1 MNWDEAC
8 QVLGVPTTATP
19 DEIRTQYL
27 YKAQLLHPDKTT
39 SYPEK
44 VRQKAEEE
52 LKLINVANS
61 VLKDRKNNT
70 MAMPPKL
77 KVSPRN
83 IRFTDVQAGQQKTT
97 NIKIESVGGA
107 YTKFWMA
114 DSPAAWLKV
123 VEVKSTTNDPLPL
136 EAIIE
141 ATGSEGTG
149 KDCECILPIRIENE
163 TTKTRDEASVKIQIQ
178 NGKKES
184 RPRLHLH
191 PIEFRKFAPN
201 IRYEILL
208 IISLPAIIGLAIGAF
223 IRTLIPLWLLL
234 GASILFLTEKW
245 FGNPVRKHKILG
257 IFYRLILNVTML
269 SSLGF
274 VIWSGVKLFSQ
285 QFLRTPLIG
294 SLVFLGEGAFLG
306 WLWVVLR
313 KNSWRFPS
321 MKLTIVALMVTL
333 LVFSFAG
340 VQPFSTFKD
349 KYYSDVMSFFNT
361 SSR

>member
-8 QVLGVPTTATP
+8 RVLGVPTTATP

-27 YKAQLLHPDKTT
+27 YKAQLLHPDKTAN
-39 SYPEK
+39 YPEK

-52 LKLINVANS
+52 LKLINAANA

-77 KVSPRN
+77 KVSPRH
-83 IRFTDVQAGQQKTT
+83 IRFTDVQTGQQKTT
-97 NIKIESVGGA
+97 SIKIESVGGA

-141 ATGSEGTG
+141 ATGSETTG
-149 KDCECILPIRIENE
+149 KDCECILSIRLENE
-163 TTKTRDEASVKIQIQ
+163 TTKTKDEVSVKIQIQ
-178 NGKKES
+178 NS
-184 RPRLHLH
+184 RKQPGQGLNFRN
-191 PIEFRKFAPN
+191 IEFRKFTLN
-201 IRYEILL
+201 IPYKALL
-208 IISLPAIIGLAIGAF
+208 INLALIVIGLALGAF

-245 FGNPVRKHKILG
+245 FGNPVQKHKILG
-257 IFYRLILNVTML
+257 IFYRLILNLAML
-269 SSLGF
+269 SYLGF

-285 QFLRTPLIG
+285 QFLRTPLLG
-294 SLVFLGEGAFLG
+294 SLVFLGECAFLA

-321 MKLTIVALMVTL
+321 MKLTVVALIVAF

-340 VQPFSTFKD
+340 VQPFSTYKD
-349 KYYSDVMSFFNT
+349 RIYSDIVSFFDT
-361 SSR
+361 SSE